1 MLNIF
6 CCRRKTLKTPNNTK
20 LDLHLNKN
28 KDASSIEV
36 NQSQSLSIISNNLNN
51 STKDNIIQKPNKFN
65 IVNRI
70 NNNKLEDIKK
80 NNTESVHN
88 VVYNIINV
96 DNINKIINNKQFYT
110 EKRTDKIN
118 KNILNNNEQ
127 NNIEDLNERE
137 KKLFENQKELNNK
150 ENEINNK
157 IFELIKKNK
166 KLSDNKRKFSQKNSV
181 INDIIKFKK
190 TVSEKEKEMKVSN
203 MNKNIHDAQDEIKK

>member
-70 NNNKLEDIKK
+70 NNNKLEDMKK

-166 KLSDNKRKFSQKNSV
+166 KLSDYKRAFSQKNSV

>member
-70 NNNKLEDIKK
+70 NNNKLEDMKK

-166 KLSDNKRKFSQKNSV
+166 KLSDYKRTFSQKNSV